1 MPCPKFFIATAQVED
16 GPRHVFVVHPS
27 GDLTED
33 QRTPDEI
40 LNAAAAKGYEISYC
54 ALYTANIGRY
64 TSEQLEARVVHVMR
78 RKYAD
83 IRSEWDLEIDVV
95 GKILDPGEEGRR
107 SNVRTIRT

>member
-1 MPCPKFFIATAQVED
+1 MCPKFFIATAQVKD
-16 GPRHVFVVHPS
+16 GPRHVFVVHPN

-33 QRTPDEI
+33 QRTPDQI
-40 LNAAAAKGYEISYC
+40 LSDASHKGFEVSHC

-64 TSEQLEARVVHVMR
+64 TSEQLKARVVHVMR

-95 GKILDPGEEGRR
+95 GRILDPGPEARKRQAYE
-107 SNVRTIRT
+107 